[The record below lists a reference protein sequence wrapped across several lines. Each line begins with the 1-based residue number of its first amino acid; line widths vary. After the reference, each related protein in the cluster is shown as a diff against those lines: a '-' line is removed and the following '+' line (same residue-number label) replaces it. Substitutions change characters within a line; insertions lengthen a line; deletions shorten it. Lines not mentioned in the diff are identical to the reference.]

1 MVVRV
6 FLRVSSVHIYI
17 EEKNPKIAAKI
28 SRKAG
33 KPRIFQK

>member
-1 MVVRV
+1 MVVCV
-6 FLRVSSVHIYI
+6 FFVRIAVHIYI